1 MAAPRNIAHRVGV
14 VQDGRLVELALT
26 AQMLDAP
33 QQDHTRELPAAVAGR
48 RRGREV
54 A

>member
-33 QQDHTRELPAAVAGR
+33 QQDHTRLPAAVAGR